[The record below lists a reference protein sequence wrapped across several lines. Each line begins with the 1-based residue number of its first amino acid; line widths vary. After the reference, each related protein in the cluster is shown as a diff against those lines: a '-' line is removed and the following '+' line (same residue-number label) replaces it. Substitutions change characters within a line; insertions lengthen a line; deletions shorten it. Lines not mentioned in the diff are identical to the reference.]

1 MSLTVALILLTLVSL
16 PPAAFP
22 QQAPAFQVLTLDEAI
37 AQAVQRNRLIHG
49 SALEILRLDDRL
61 AATRTLRYPYISW
74 YTFGSQRITGL
85 DFMFEK
91 GAFGEYVDIGPIP
104 KTDTAIHAAATPA
117 ALLMGR
123 IDQPLSQQY
132 RIGLNLRSL
141 DMERQIAV
149 QQERLQKQSI
159 VDQVKRAYYGIL
171 QMQSSLESVEESIR
185 LYKEMD
191 RVTDQYVLQQTA
203 LKAQSLDVRT
213 RLAKAEYDAL
223 ALRNPLQTQKEQLNS
238 LMGRDLQT
246 EFSVSPVPEAVGS
259 ESDLAAARSLAL
271 TQRPELI
278 QARLRVRQA
287 EYDRRIKKSEYI
299 PDVSLSFSYVSPV
312 GYGSMVPS
320 NIASAGLLFQWEP
333 FDWGKKKHE
342 LAEKSRIMEQAQ
354 LALREAEDQVAID
367 VGSRFRKL
375 QETRQLIV
383 VGRLAQETAR
393 ENLRVIS
400 NRYRQEASLFKD
412 VLQAQASLA
421 EADSQ
426 YQQELLNYWAARA
439 DFEKALGMDPAS
451 GR

>member
-1 MSLTVALILLTLVSL
+1 MSLSAPS
-16 PPAAFP
+16 AASP
-22 QQAPAFQVLTLDEAI
+22 QEAPAPPVLTLEEAI
-37 AQAVQRNRLIHG
+37 SQAVQRNRLIHS
-49 SALEILRLDDRL
+49 SALEVLKLDDKL
-61 AATRTLRYPYISW
+61 AATRTLRYPYFSW
-74 YTFGSQRITGL
+74 YTFGSQRLTGI
-85 DFMFEK
+85 DFKFEK
-91 GAFGEYVDIGPIP
+91 GAFGEYPDIGPIP
-104 KTDTAIHAAATPA
+104 ATDTAIHAAATPA

-123 IDQPLSQQY
+123 IDQPISQQY

-141 DMERQIAV
+141 DMQRQIAV
-149 QQERLQKQSI
+149 QQERLEKQSV

-171 QMQSSLESVEESIR
+171 QTQSALESVEESIR
-185 LYKEMD
+185 LYREMD

-203 LKAQSLDVRT
+203 LKAQSLEAKT

-246 EFSVSPVPEAVGS
+246 EFSVSPVPEAVGT

-271 TQRPELI
+271 AQRPELT

-299 PDVSLSFSYVSPV
+299 PDVSLSFSYVSPL

-320 NIASAGLLFQWEP
+320 NIASAGLLFQWVP

-342 LAEKSRIMEQAQ
+342 LAEKSRIVEQAQ

-367 VGSRFRKL
+367 VGGRFRKL

-383 VGRLAQETAR
+383 VSRLGQETAR

-400 NRYRQEASLFKD
+400 NRYGQEASLFKD

-421 EADSQ
+421 EADTQ
-426 YQQELLNYWAARA
+426 YQQALLSYWTARA
-439 DFEKALGMDPAS
+439 DFEKALGVDPAS